1 MSEHC
6 RGVCGY
12 IKNFFMAYRPPKD
25 LHSFTA
31 VVLETLRCA
40 QNDIFMPKIADRHA
54 KVRQSEHCF
63 L

>member
-6 RGVCGY
+6 RGVWGDK
-12 IKNFFMAYRPPKD
+12 KNFFIASRPPKD

-40 QNDIFMPKIADRHA
+40 QSDSFMPKTADRHA